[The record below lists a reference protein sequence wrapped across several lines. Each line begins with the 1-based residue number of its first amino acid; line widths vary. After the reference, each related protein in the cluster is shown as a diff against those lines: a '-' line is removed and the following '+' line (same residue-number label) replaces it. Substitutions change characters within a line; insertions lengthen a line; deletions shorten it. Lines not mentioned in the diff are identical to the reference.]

1 MNALVLS
8 SYNNLEYKQVEKP
21 QIRPDEVLV
30 RIEAVGICG
39 SDVHG
44 IDGSTGRRIPPL
56 IMGHEAAGVI
66 EEAGA
71 EVDNY
76 KPGERV
82 TFDSTLYCGH
92 CRYCRQGKIN
102 FCENRKVLG
111 VACDEYSQQGAFAE
125 YINIPAHILYRL
137 PKEVS
142 FQEGAMV
149 EPLSV
154 AAHAVEITPIAFGD
168 TAVVIGAGVI
178 GLLTL
183 QVLRSSGCSRV
194 YVADIDDS
202 RLHTALE
209 LGARETFN
217 TKQVE
222 LSEEIIRRT
231 GGLGADC
238 AFDAVGLQ
246 ETTNASIYS
255 VHKGGT
261 VTIIGNLSPKAE
273 LPLQY
278 LVSRQI
284 RLQGSN
290 ASAGEYPACI
300 EMIQNGQIALEPL
313 MSKVAPLSE
322 GAQWFREL
330 YRGGSGLFKVILEP
344 QSHA

>member
-1 MNALVLS
+1 MNALVLT
-8 SYNNLEYKQVEKP
+8 SYNKLEYKQVEKP
-21 QIRPDEVLV
+21 RIQANEVLI

-44 IDGSTGRRIPPL
+44 MDGSTGRRIPPL

-71 EVDNY
+71 EVDDY

-102 FCENRKVLG
+102 FCENRRVLG
-111 VACDEYSQQGAFAE
+111 VACDEYAQQGAFAE
-125 YINIPAHILYRL
+125 YVKVPAHILYRL

-142 FQEGAMV
+142 FQEGAMI

-154 AAHAVEITPIAFGD
+154 AAHAVEITPISFGD

-183 QVLRSSGCSRV
+183 QVLRTSGCSRV
-194 YVADIDDS
+194 FVADIDDA
-202 RLHTALE
+202 RLEMANR
-209 LGARETFN
+209 LGAAATFN
-217 TKQVE
+217 TKQVR
-222 LSEEIIRRT
+222 LNDEIIRRT
-231 GGLGADC
+231 GGLGADS

-246 ETTNASIYS
+246 ETTNLSIYS

-261 VTIIGNLSPKAE
+261 VTIIGNLTPTAE
-273 LPLQY
+273 MPLQY
-278 LVSRQI
+278 IVSCQI
-284 RLQGSN
+284 RVQGSN

-300 EMIQNGQIALEPL
+300 EMIQSGRISLEPL

-322 GAQWFREL
+322 GAAWFDEL

-344 QSHA
+344 